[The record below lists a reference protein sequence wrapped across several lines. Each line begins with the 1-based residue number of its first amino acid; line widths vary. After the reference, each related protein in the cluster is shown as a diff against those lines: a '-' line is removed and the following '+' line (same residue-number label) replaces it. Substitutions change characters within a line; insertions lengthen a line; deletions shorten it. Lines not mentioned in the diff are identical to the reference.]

1 MGVFSDLDIEIK
13 HAESKED
20 LENTLIRNYNF
31 TPHDW
36 VFRQC
41 MLEYDI
47 VNNDK
52 YRLQTKL
59 KELENAQ
66 WDY

>member
-20 LENTLIRNYNF
+20 LENTLIRKYNF
-31 TPHDW
+31 TLHDW
-36 VFRQC
+36 VFRKC
-41 MLEYDI
+41 MLEDDI

-66 WDY
+66 WDC